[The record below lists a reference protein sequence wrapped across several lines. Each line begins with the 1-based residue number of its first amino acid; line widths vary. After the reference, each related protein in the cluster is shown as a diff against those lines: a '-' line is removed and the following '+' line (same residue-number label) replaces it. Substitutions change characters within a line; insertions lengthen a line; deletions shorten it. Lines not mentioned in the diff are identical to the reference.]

1 MATLDEIKRSI
12 ERMRIDQITPI
23 VQKAVG
29 DETALIAPGWTVN
42 TLSVNSIGID
52 TAGFLRVSGKAKTGG
67 IDTNWS
73 LVVKALNVAES
84 GPETRVS
91 FTSGA
96 RELDAFRS
104 GFLEADGHGMTAV
117 RCHQVT
123 ELTDAALL
131 WLEDMDGAIPYPW
144 GREEFISAAY
154 QVGQFNGSWPENR
167 APDEEWFDRDFI
179 TNRPSTV
186 VRQDWFST
194 MIHPDFTTDAAEFT
208 KRADAPSPAVLLH
221 GFNEVVASS
230 LKIPLVVSHNDLH
243 SRNSFM
249 RSESRGQSMYGIDWA
264 SIGLS
269 PVGLDGGT
277 LVAGAMIWRYEE
289 ASLIADIETEMFA
302 RYTSGLTDVG
312 FVHNPDEVRLG
323 WLSNILPYILG
334 FALCGVQPIGYWIPR
349 FGVEGDEFLEQN
361 AVRLRMFMP
370 LFDEAVALARQLG

>member
-12 ERMRIDQITPI
+12 EQMPIDQITPI

-29 DETALIAPGWTVN
+29 DETALIALGWKVVA
-42 TLSVNSIGID
+42 LSVDSIGID

-67 IDTNWS
+67 TDTNWS
-73 LVVKALNVAES
+73 LVVKAVNIVEPGSES
-84 GPETRVS
+84 RVS

-96 RELDAFRS
+96 REVDAFRS
-104 GFLEADGHGMTAV
+104 GFLDSDSRGMTAV

-123 ELTDAALL
+123 EFADAALL

-144 GREEFISAAY
+144 GRDEFISAAY
-154 QVGQFNGSWPENR
+154 QIGQFNGNWPENR
-167 APDEEWFDRDFI
+167 APDEKWLDREFI
-179 TNRPSTV
+179 TNRPSTA
-186 VRQDWFST
+186 VR
-194 MIHPDFTTDAAEFT
+194 MGAPDAFFTIAAAEFT
-208 KRADAPSPAVLLH
+208 KRADAPSPTVLIH
-221 GFNEVVASS
+221 GFNEVVESS
-230 LKIPLVVSHNDLH
+230 LKVPLVVSHNDLH

-249 RSESRGQSMYGIDWA
+249 RSEVRGQVMYGIDWA

-302 RYTSGLTDVG
+302 QYTSGLTDVG
-312 FVHNPDEVRLG
+312 FGHNPDQARLG
-323 WLSNILPYILG
+323 WLSNILPYVLG
-334 FALCGVQPIGYWIPR
+334 FALCGVRPIEYWIPR

-361 AVRLRMFMP
+361 AVRLRMFIP
-370 LFDEAVALARQLG
+370 LFHEAVALAKQLG